1 MADAKMNG
9 LKTSGR
15 LISVNQEFGDEFDP
29 RLVPVYRMLAADR
42 VNIAFLYANYL
53 NPEKRIT
60 CLVEQ
65 EALTRPGSGITGS
78 GRMPSNSDKEASSG
92 LVSVFPHRFSPA
104 AAGSLLRTLSG
115 NDISWNC
122 MASSGSMLSFVCDH
136 EVVDRAAGAIA
147 AHLGVSGYRGPGL
160 EHDPIAR
167 SLRTS
172 PETVARYVEPR
183 IRTYGIQSRTGLTLL
198 RLFMDPDAIGK
209 WAWQAAENGLK
220 FCYAS
225 AENNQGG
232 TGVMLDMVVDPENMQ
247 GREKDIFSCLAERG
261 VHEPV
266 TVVENAG
273 MISFYGPHFG
283 DRYGIADKALG
294 GLRRAGVPVWLAGC
308 VGATVSMVMP
318 SYAAENAEKAL
329 SEAFESP

>member
-1 MADAKMNG
+1 MNG
-9 LKTSGR
+9 LKKSGR
-15 LISVNQEFGDEFDP
+15 LISVNQEFADESDP
-29 RLVPVYRMLAADR
+29 GLVPVYRMLAADR

-65 EALTRPGSGITGS
+65 ESLIRPGSGITGP
-78 GRMPSNSDKEASSG
+78 GRMPANSDKEASSG

-104 AAGSLLRTLSG
+104 AAGSVVRTLSG

-122 MASSGSMLSFVCDH
+122 MASSGSMLSFVCGH
-136 EVVDRAAGAIA
+136 ELVDRAAGAIA
-147 AHLGVSGYRGPGL
+147 AQLGVPDYRGPGL

-183 IRTYGIQSRTGLTLL
+183 IRTYGIESRTGLSLL
-198 RLFMDPDAIGK
+198 RLVMDPDAIGK
-209 WAWQAAENGLK
+209 WALQAAENGLK

-225 AENNQGG
+225 AENNHGG
-232 TGVMLDMVVDPENMQ
+232 TGVMLDMVVDTENMQ
-247 GREKDIFSCLAERG
+247 GRGKDILFRFSEKG
-261 VHEPV
+261 SHGPV
-266 TVVENAG
+266 ETVENAG

-294 GLRRAGVPVWLAGC
+294 GLSRAGIPVWLAGC

-318 SYAAENAEKAL
+318 HDAVENAEKAL